1 MIHATTVIPS
11 ARTRPDS
18 FAHMG
23 RPRSEYPMRKTNYQQ
38 VVPSS
43 YAKPLLQELMRLECD
58 VDGIWQAAR
67 ISLSPSGLLRNTAA
81 AMPLAEFTRFYRLS
95 VGALER
101 RCCERDGRRPQGKA
115 LVDMMCYA
123 LISCPTLEAAMRRAI
138 QFNAALGDS
147 GGELSLIRRRGEAS
161 FTMNAF
167 RKERDSAALLVDL
180 TGLNLYYQ
188 LFSWLIGRPI
198 SPVEVGL
205 AYSAPTAAVPL
216 FNAFSMPLTFGQS
229 HNYLRFPERFLH
241 HKLVRSNAELE
252 RTIDYLSFNL
262 GFSDN
267 LDQPLAGQIRLLLSD
282 ALQQHGRILDA
293 SAVADLFHI
302 STASLRRKLS
312 LENTSFMELRTHCQ
326 RDAAEY
332 LLMHTEMPIA
342 DIAQKVGLGSDR
354 AFRRVFRQWTGQ
366 VPSAYRS
373 ADSGSP
379 ADKPTR

>member
-1 MIHATTVIPS
+1 
-11 ARTRPDS
+11 
-18 FAHMG
+18 
-23 RPRSEYPMRKTNYQQ
+23 MRKASQPQ

-43 YAKPLLQELMRLECD
+43 YAKPLLRELIRLDCD
-58 VDGIWQAAR
+58 VDALWQAAR
-67 ISLSPSGLLRNTAA
+67 ISASPSGLLRNASTV
-81 AMPLAEFTRFYRLS
+81 MPLAEFTRFYRLS
-95 VGALER
+95 VGALEQ

-115 LVDMMCYA
+115 LADMMCYA
-123 LISCPTLEAAMRRAI
+123 LISCPTLEAAMQRAI

-147 GGELSLIRRRGEAS
+147 GGELSLLRRHGEAL
-161 FTMNAF
+161 FTMDAL
-167 RKERDSAALLVDL
+167 RKQRDGAALLVDL

-188 LFSWLIGRPI
+188 LFSWLIGRPL
-198 SPVEVGL
+198 SPVAVGL
-205 AYSAPTAAVPL
+205 AYPAPTGTEPL
-216 FNAFSMPLTFGQS
+216 FNAFSMPLTFGQA
-229 HNYLRFPERFLH
+229 HNSLRFPERFLR

-267 LDQPLAGQIRLLLSD
+267 VDQPLAGQIRLLLAD

-332 LLMHTEMPIA
+332 LLRHTDMPIA
-342 DIAQKVGLGSDR
+342 EVAQKVGLGSDR

-373 ADSGSP
+373 PENAGRP
-379 ADKPTR
+379 AAKKNLL